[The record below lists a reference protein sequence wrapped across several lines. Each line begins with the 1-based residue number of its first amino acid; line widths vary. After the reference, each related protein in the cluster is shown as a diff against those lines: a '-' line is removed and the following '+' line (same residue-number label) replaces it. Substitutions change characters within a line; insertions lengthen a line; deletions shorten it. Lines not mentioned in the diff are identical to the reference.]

1 MAIDADTLRQRLAEA
16 EQALH
21 EVTVMGATTR
31 LRHNEKWTEFSPA
44 NVGNLRGYIS
54 DLRGQL
60 RALGD
65 MTVQGR
71 PRGRR
76 VAF

>member
-16 EQALH
+16 EQSLH
-21 EVTVMGATTR
+21 EVTVLGATTR

-44 NVGNLRGYIS
+44 DAGKLRGYIN

-65 MTVQGR
+65 MTVKGR